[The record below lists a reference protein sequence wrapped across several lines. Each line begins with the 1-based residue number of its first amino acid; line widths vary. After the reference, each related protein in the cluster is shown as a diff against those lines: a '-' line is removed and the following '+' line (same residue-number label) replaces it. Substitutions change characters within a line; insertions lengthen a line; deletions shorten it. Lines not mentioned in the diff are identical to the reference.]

1 MITKFKI
8 FEKLGVN
15 QITFDIADRAWD
27 QIKDQI
33 KYNNVNV
40 KVNISD
46 FNLSVIKNT
55 SGELGKVENLD
66 IYIRSNINTSSMN
79 ALLDINNN
87 IKIFLG
93 TKDVDDIKNK
103 LIHEIKH
110 LIDSALK
117 SKILSKRG
125 TFYDNTKRFFNGA
138 DFTHLLIDE
147 IRNNN
152 DGKIC
157 SISDFM
163 LKKYNGSDT
172 FRNFLIYCYLG
183 NDDELSARFQEFA
196 NKVKTSKNLLN
207 IIKSEENIHPLK
219 YYKQMVNFTFDFNKL
234 TKYEKSKILGRI
246 DKKNI
251 KKVETYI
258 RQQGQKFIKKIHKLA
273 YFQQEQ

>member
-33 KYNNVNV
+33 KYAIENNNNVNV
-40 KVNISD
+40 
-46 FNLSVIKNT
+46 
-55 SGELGKVENLD
+55 
-66 IYIRSNINTSSMN
+66 
-79 ALLDINNN
+79 
-87 IKIFLG
+87 
-93 TKDVDDIKNK
+93 
-103 LIHEIKH
+103 
-110 LIDSALK
+110 
-117 SKILSKRG
+117 
-125 TFYDNTKRFFNGA
+125 
-138 DFTHLLIDE
+138 
-147 IRNNN
+147 
-152 DGKIC
+152 
-157 SISDFM
+157 
-163 LKKYNGSDT
+163 
-172 FRNFLIYCYLG
+172 
-183 NDDELSARFQEFA
+183 
-196 NKVKTSKNLLN
+196 
-207 IIKSEENIHPLK
+207 KSEENIHPLK